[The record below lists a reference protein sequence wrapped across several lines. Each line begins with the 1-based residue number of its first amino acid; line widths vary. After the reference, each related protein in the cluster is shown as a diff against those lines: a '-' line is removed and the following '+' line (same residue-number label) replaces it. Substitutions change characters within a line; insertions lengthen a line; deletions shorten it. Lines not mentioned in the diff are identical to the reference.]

1 MFVRTRAHARVCVCV
16 CVCVCFAEIKKALE
30 QVFYISLFLCLT
42 QQITHIS
49 AIEIKKIAHFMQ
61 IIRID

>member
-1 MFVRTRAHARVCVCV
+1 MFVRTRAHARVYV

-42 QQITHIS
+42 QQITQIS